1 MRPNRGTVRTDFE
14 HRGFPMDDATA
25 RQTRINS
32 ISALAAAAL
41 QTVTTAEALFVTA
54 DEYDPASMVWISL
67 GLDAGIAVAFG
78 IFFVQL
84 LKTPPGT
91 PWRSVGL
98 PAAAI
103 ASLLSLLQVAI
114 RFTSDHG
121 WWTGHINYAL
131 S

>member
-1 MRPNRGTVRTDFE
+1 
-14 HRGFPMDDATA
+14 MDDAAA

-32 ISALAAAAL
+32 ISALVAAGL
-41 QTVTTAEALFVTA
+41 QIVTTIEALFVTA
-54 DEYDPASMVWISL
+54 QEYDPAGMVWLSL

-78 IFFVQL
+78 VLFFQL
-84 LKTPPGT
+84 LKVEPGT
-91 PWRSVGL
+91 PWRAIGL

-103 ASLLSLLQVAI
+103 ASVLSLVQVAI

-121 WWTGHINYAL
+121 WWTGHLNYAL

>member
-1 MRPNRGTVRTDFE
+1 MEDNTE
-14 HRGFPMDDATA
+14 
-25 RQTRINS
+25 RQTRLNS
-32 ISALAAAAL
+32 ISALVAAGL
-41 QTVTTAEALFVTA
+41 QIVTTIEAVFVTA
-54 DEYDPASMVWISL
+54 DEYDPASMVWLSL

-78 IFFVQL
+78 VLFFQM
-84 LKTPPGT
+84 LKAPPGT
-91 PWRSVGL
+91 PWRAIGL

-121 WWTGHINYAL
+121 WWTGHLNYAL